1 VVINLELPPP
11 TPSLKR
17 RGAECNIMKTI
28 NNIKKLFYRRKDLR
42 NNSTPQEILLWLKLK
57 NSQLGFK
64 FRRQHSIGGYIADFY
79 CPTKKLVIEID
90 GSQHFVNQ
98 EYDENRSKYLEG
110 LGIKVIRFWNN
121 EINVNIDAVVDKI
134 MSELK

>member
-1 VVINLELPPP
+1 
-11 TPSLKR
+11 
-17 RGAECNIMKTI
+17 MKTI